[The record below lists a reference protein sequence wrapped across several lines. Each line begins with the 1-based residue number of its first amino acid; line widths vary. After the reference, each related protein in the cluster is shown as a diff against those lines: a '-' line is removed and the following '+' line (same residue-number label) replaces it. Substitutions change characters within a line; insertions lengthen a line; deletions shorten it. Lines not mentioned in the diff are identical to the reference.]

1 MQRTIL
7 GPGRRGGSWP
17 SWVTEAQA
25 EFDGIFHSSD
35 YNRTVSYD
43 SLIRHVH
50 LNTRSQIFCC
60 ATLATAIPEL
70 NTTDAY
76 FAGAL
81 IMKYLEERF
90 GSSIHAR
97 LLEDVEPTFAET
109 LFTVLGE
116 QGVTVP
122 EAFYGLKTWLA
133 TQVTPKVAVLSPRQ

>member
-50 LNTRSQIFCC
+50 LNTRGQIFCC

-70 NTTDAY
+70 NIRAHYGPGYRVYYGELERAVVILLCGGTKRSQSRDIERAKAY
-76 FAGAL
+76 WQDL
-81 IMKYLEERF
+81 RSRSNE
-90 GSSIHAR
+90 
-97 LLEDVEPTFAET
+97 
-109 LFTVLGE
+109 
-116 QGVTVP
+116 
-122 EAFYGLKTWLA
+122 
-133 TQVTPKVAVLSPRQ
+133 